1 VVARSHPLDTPAQV
15 LLPALRAVRPPYGF
29 SVKRGAKRRTRTTPA
44 LTERDRS
51 E

>member
-1 VVARSHPLDTPAQV
+1 MARSHPVDMPAQA
-15 LLPALRAVRPPYGF
+15 LLPALRAVRLPYGF
-29 SVKRGAKRRTRTTPA
+29 SVKRGAKKGTRAPRA

>member
-1 VVARSHPLDTPAQV
+1 MARSPPVDTPAQV
-15 LLPALRAVRPPYGF
+15 LLPALRAVRLPYGF
-29 SVKRGAKRRTRTTPA
+29 SVKRGAKRRTRTTLP